1 MNEIKSYII
10 TQNREYFSKNS
21 EYIKLKN
28 SEIKKL
34 IKNGNII
41 IASDMLYTVP
51 NDIIYKNIIEFPFD
65 LDNKFI
71 INKEDRI
78 WKNLN

>member
-1 MNEIKSYII
+1 
-10 TQNREYFSKNS
+10 
-21 EYIKLKN
+21 
-28 SEIKKL
+28 
-34 IKNGNII
+34 
-41 IASDMLYTVP
+41 MLYTVP
-51 NDIIYKNIIEFPFD
+51 NDIIYKNIIEFTFD